1 MSNWIFGSKTTPDV
15 FEKRIS
21 EEKWPIFK
29 DTRNKMKLKKGD
41 RIVFYKAGK
50 DGHKF
55 IGTARLGSEIIPD
68 NMDFFVILEDIQI
81 WKKPVEVPDILNE
94 LRNCYLCDCFLD
106 LLISVG
112 GSPTL
117 LAKLRALE

>member
-1 MSNWIFGSKTTPDV
+1 V

-94 LRNCYLCDCFLD
+94 LQFIVNKTNWGMYLQGGVSHLPDVD
-106 LLISVG
+106 YKLIVSQPKEAV
-112 GSPTL
+112 
-117 LAKLRALE
+117 KKK